1 MKPDCYYPNLTK
13 WTNNISDGNSV
24 VVPRLE
30 LRQANEQLAR
40 MYFHRNSVVGD
51 IRVDFETNFLK
62 GDFASFITDPG
73 SEAFARNADGE
84 YSPMMEAHWQRW
96 LKVANFY
103 ADKEKSAMLVVAE
116 VKACLEEYGSATT
129 KEEALTFI
137 ARAVNG
143 KGTP

>member
-1 MKPDCYYPNLTK
+1 MKPDCHYPNLTK
-13 WTNNISDGNSV
+13 WTDNIGDINSV

-30 LRQANEQLAR
+30 LRQANEQLKR
-40 MYFHRNSVVGD
+40 MHFHRSSVVDD

-62 GDFASFITDPG
+62 DDYASFITDPG
-73 SEAFARNADGE
+73 SKAFVRNEKGE
-84 YSPMMEAHWQRW
+84 YSPLIESHWQRW

-129 KEEALTFI
+129 QEEALTFI

-143 KGTP
+143 KGTT